1 MGKAINACTLSGY
14 VQRTPKCGVSQ
25 NGTRWVKFTLRVSDS
40 QYNPMTHRY
49 EDTLQFVDCLAFNDD
64 ADYLT
69 DNGISKNRKIV
80 GTFTL
85 RMEPRVIT
93 DSGTGESRV
102 ITIPTFIAKRG
113 QIYIVEASRRDEWHA
128 DGWEPATM

>member
-1 MGKAINACTLSGY
+1 MGTAINACTLSGY
-14 VQRTPKCGVSQ
+14 VQRTPKSGVSP
-25 NGTRWVKFTLRVSDS
+25 NGTKWMKFTLRVNDR
-40 QYNPMTHRY
+40 QYDPMTNRY

-69 DNGISKNRKIV
+69 DNGISRNSKIV

-85 RMEPRVIT
+85 RMEPRIIT

-102 ITIPTFIAKRG
+102 ISIPTFITKRG
-113 QIYIVEASRRDEWHA
+113 QIYIAESNRREEWHA
-128 DGWEPATM
+128 STWEPATM